1 MSDNHKHPGNPRLL
15 LTYDPLSRCD
25 ADPEAKNRQ
34 ILIDAV
40 VAHVYDGGSC
50 PSYTVED
57 LIANEGALYDGEVDW
72 FCPVSMC
79 MVEEDLSDLSLREYE
94 GLGEK
99 DEITD
104 EMRLNHGLS
113 TIENLL
119 NDGLEG
125 DQPAASAVRIH
136 DLRGRACF
144 VVFELEGYS
153 FSGVDCET
161 IGAFKDEQEIH
172 LWYRQNGYMISLD
185 DLEGAKV
192 KVLADWHYDDPNSLG
207 DPEPFASNENVIDLN
222 LRRLQRNAWEFFCKT
237 YPDRVDL
244 NSGSQSALSGATK
257 EEKFDE

>member
-1 MSDNHKHPGNPRLL
+1 MSDNHKHPGNSRLL

-25 ADPEAKNRQ
+25 ADPEGKNRR
-34 ILIDAV
+34 ILVDAV
-40 VAHVYDGGSC
+40 VAYVYDGGNC
-50 PSYTVED
+50 PSYAVED
-57 LIANEGALYDGEVDW
+57 LLANEDDLYDGDLDW

-79 MVEEDLSDLSLREYE
+79 MVEEDLSDSSLREYG

-125 DQPAASAVRIH
+125 DQPAASGVRIL
-136 DLRGRACF
+136 DSRGRACF

-161 IGAFKDEQEIH
+161 IGVFKDEKEIH

-185 DLEGAKV
+185 DLEGAKA
-192 KVLADWHYDDPNSLG
+192 KVLANWEYDDQYSM
-207 DPEPFASNENVIDLN
+207 DDSEPFASNENVIDLD
-222 LRRLQRNAWEFFCKT
+222 LRRLQRNAWEFICEK
-237 YPDRVDL
+237 YPDFVDL
-244 NSGSQSALSGATK
+244 NSRSETDLQGAAK
-257 EEKFDE
+257 EEKTHE